1 MIFTKINLSDEQCPY
16 LETVSKFGNF
26 AECVLTLV
34 WSLAKSGNLFQFPI
48 QVTSI
53 ETIEKITFLIDKHQ
67 LLASGLNR

>member
-53 ETIEKITFLIDKHQ
+53 EKITFLIDKHQ
-67 LLASGLNR
+67 LLTSGFNRKL

>member
-48 QVTSI
+48 QVIS
-53 ETIEKITFLIDKHQ
+53 IEKITFLIDKHQ
-67 LLASGLNR
+67 LLTSGLNR

>member
-53 ETIEKITFLIDKHQ
+53 EKITFLIDKHQ
-67 LLASGLNR
+67 LLTSGLNR